1 MFTNWDARD
10 AGSLE
15 DVFRSRHFGRAAGA
29 MGGRRISGADVR
41 EDALF
46 AKEFGRPVTAVPS
59 RGVEGEREPRLLAS
73 KGRHGATRSQ
83 ETEVPEQPRQVEPSG
98 GGAGSG
104 SGHAE
109 ARSAGP
115 SSRRT
120 PRYGMIASITAL
132 AALVAAGVMAG
143 VDHHPRSAV
152 SAQGK
157 HDTAHPRSGEPN
169 PGPASAGPTASSGSP
184 TASAGSGGSSS
195 GGPTNPGL
203 RSGAVPT
210 GRVSLVGPATYSVT
224 PGSPAASGG
233 SPGSGNSATA
243 SPPAPGNA
251 GPAAPD
257 ASAAGSAVS
266 AVGAS
271 VAAATGQLGSSV
283 PAAATAT
290 GVANSIVNTLDQT
303 VSAATE

>member
-29 MGGRRISGADVR
+29 MGGRRVSGADVR

-46 AKEFGRPVTAVPS
+46 AKEFGRPLTAVPS
-59 RGVEGEREPRLLAS
+59 RGMEGEREPRLLAG
-73 KGRHGATRSQ
+73 KGRHEATRRQ

-104 SGHAE
+104 PELAE

-115 SSRRT
+115 SNRRT

-143 VDHHPRSAV
+143 ADHHPRSAV

-157 HDTAHPRSGEPN
+157 HDTAHPHSGEPN
-169 PGPASAGPTASSGSP
+169 PGPASAGPTAPSGSL
-184 TASAGSGGSSS
+184 TASAGSGGPSS
-195 GGPTNPGL
+195 GGPTIPGL
-203 RSGAVPT
+203 RSGTAPT

-224 PGSPAASGG
+224 PGSPAASVG
-233 SPGSGNSATA
+233 SPGTGNSATG
-243 SPPAPGNA
+243 SPPAPGNTS
-251 GPAAPD
+251 PAPPV
-257 ASAAGSAVS
+257 ASAVGSAVS
-266 AVGAS
+266 AVGS
-271 VAAATGQLGSSV
+271 SAAAAAGQLGSSV

-290 GVANSIVNTLDQT
+290 GVANSIVNTLDQSVT
-303 VSAATE
+303 AATE